1 MCVLPAMSLTG
12 STVAMLEHDGHG
24 VAQWPFGPRAPDA
37 LRPATLPDG
46 RPWPSIHVLT
56 PAAPDAPGLEATDA
70 SVAAQNY
77 APLHHH
83 HVPPG
88 PDATASVE
96 VLLSD
101 PSVDYV
107 LVLRAGDLLAPGALT
122 ALGLEAILDGGPS
135 AGPDVVAGLRVV
147 FDRGVLGGVLG
158 LDAIAQ
164 APGPLDG
171 GGVPDGSLAAFTG
184 GECLLARAAIRRAGG
199 LDLARAR
206 PVADLWPRLAGARL
220 ARIGRPVLLQHA
232 PGGRSSLTPP
242 HPGLAIATLTDHG
255 AGGGAGIA
263 HRRLAEA
270 LILSGHRVTDF
281 RLADEAVPA
290 GAEWQDRFP
299 RTEAAI
305 RDGAYDLLLVG
316 NIHGAT
322 RRPSV
327 LARLGRHLPVALVM
341 HDLFPLTGR
350 CAFPCGCALIATGCD
365 ARCPT
370 STQYPHLAPSRI
382 AGIYAEKRALLAE
395 PGGPLLL
402 ANSAWTLAYTR
413 ACAPAGA
420 AIARIDLAFPTGAF
434 RPGDRAALRRR
445 LGLPADGVLVM
456 FAAVIADAPGKGFA
470 DLAATLR
477 RVARPG
483 VGFVAVGRLDDP
495 AALGLPDLVAVGPIG
510 DEAGL
515 AQWYGA
521 CDIYVTASLN
531 ETLGQTPVEAG
542 LCGIPTVAYRASG
555 LTTAVIDG
563 VSGIL
568 VPQVPGALA
577 DALAKLI
584 DDAPLRRRMGAYAR
598 IALENRFSHASAALR
613 FNDVLRAHGLLPA
626 AADGRL
632 RFSPD
637 LLGRFAFARDRH
649 PGESGTVP
657 APSPAPIRMLR
668 RAKRA
673 VLGRDL
679 PLWLR
684 RGLYVSS
691 LLAGPLRRNRS

>member
-1 MCVLPAMSLTG
+1 
-12 STVAMLEHDGHG
+12 MLEHDGHG

-37 LRPATLPDG
+37 PRPATLPDG

-56 PAAPDAPGLEATDA
+56 PAGPDAPGLPATDA
-70 SVAAQNY
+70 SVAAQGY

-88 PDATASVE
+88 PDAAARVE
-96 VLLSD
+96 ALLSD
-101 PSVDYV
+101 PSVDYL

-122 ALGLEAILDGGPS
+122 ALGLEAFLGDSSSG
-135 AGPDVVAGLRVV
+135 APDVVTGLRVV
-147 FDRGVLGGVLG
+147 FDDGVLG

-164 APGPLDG
+164 APGPIDG
-171 GGVPDGSLAAFTG
+171 GGIPAGSLAAFTG
-184 GECLLARAAIRRAGG
+184 GECLLSRTAVQRAGG
-199 LDLARAR
+199 LDLARAH

-232 PGGRSSLTPP
+232 PGGRHAPP
-242 HPGLAIATLTDHG
+242 PGSGLAIAALTDHG

-270 LILSGHRVTDF
+270 LVLSGHRVTHL

-290 GAEWQDRFP
+290 GAEWQDSFP

-305 RDGAYDLLLVG
+305 RDGAYDLLLAG

-322 RRPSV
+322 RRPTV
-327 LARLGRHLPVALVM
+327 LARLARHLPVALVM

-350 CAFPCGCALIATGCD
+350 CAFPCGCTLIATGCD

-382 AGIYAEKRALLAE
+382 AGIHGEKRALLTE

-445 LGLPADGVLVM
+445 LGLPADSVLVM

-470 DLAATLR
+470 DLAANLR
-477 RVARPG
+477 RIARPG

-515 AQWYGA
+515 AEWYSA

-577 DALAKLI
+577 DDLAKLI

-613 FNDVLRAHGLLPA
+613 FNDVLIARGLLPA
-626 AADGRL
+626 ASGGRL

-691 LLAGPLRRNRS
+691 LITGPMRRLRS